1 MSGRMLREILTKK
14 MMSNLTEHDLLS
26 SLHSSSDEEED
37 EEEKKGKKEEVI
49 IVWVFIFQP
58 TFFL

>member
-37 EEEKKGKKEEVI
+37 EERKEKEEVI